1 MDLLEYEPELPPS
14 TQAVKA
20 STLFQKAQQA
30 AAYQVG
36 DAGLDALFA
45 AEDAANIGLP
55 ANHVL
60 EVSAAPGLG
69 KTRCL
74 PFRRCWTPPNREKSS
89 SWASWHYHVLYAEAW
104 LDASADTEGHASP
117 VELRK
122 MALAR
127 AEGNDGTRLAK

>member
-69 KTRCL
+69 KTRWCMMFAVSAL
-74 PFRRCWTPPNREKSS
+74 
-89 SWASWHYHVLYAEAW
+89 
-104 LDASADTEGHASP
+104 LDATEPREVLFVGKLALSRT
-117 VELRK
+117 LRGS
-122 MALAR
+122 LA
-127 AEGNDGTRLAK
+127 